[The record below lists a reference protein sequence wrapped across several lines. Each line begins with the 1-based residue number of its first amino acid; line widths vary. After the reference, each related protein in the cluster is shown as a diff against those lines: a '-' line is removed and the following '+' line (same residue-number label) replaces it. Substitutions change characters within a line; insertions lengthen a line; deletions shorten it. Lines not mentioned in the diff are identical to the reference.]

1 MKKCLLFIA
10 MVFASAAVA
19 HGQSAPDGT
28 QLTKLLKDF
37 LSATGDAAVH
47 DRFWAEDLI
56 YTRASGARTT
66 KAEIVESVR
75 AAPAAKPGDPVTEY
89 SGEDVQIR
97 QYGNAAVVAFRLV
110 GRTKGSDGTVKSQEF
125 FNTGT
130 FIKRNRMWQAV
141 AWQATAIPQK

>member
-1 MKKCLLFIA
+1 MKKCIFLIALLFA
-10 MVFASAAVA
+10 TTAAA
-19 HGQSAPDGT
+19 QGQAAPDAPH
-28 QLTKLLKDF
+28 LTKLLNDF

-56 YTRASGARTT
+56 YTRASGERTN
-66 KAEIVESVR
+66 KAEILKSLR
-75 AAPAAKPGDPVTEY
+75 SSPAAKPGDPITVY

-97 QYGNAAVVAFRLV
+97 QYGTTAIVAFRLV
-110 GRTKGSDGTVKSQEF
+110 GRTKDKDANVRTQEF

-130 FIKRNRMWQAV
+130 FIKRKGKWQAV